1 MSRTIVLAS
10 ALSALLGSGLLS
22 VSQALASAPAGAQAT
37 QQSTSNPNVPGA
49 TGRTI
54 VRGDRSTIA
63 GDAEATRM
71 QQEGVYG
78 DE

>member
-22 VSQALASAPAGAQAT
+22 ASQARASAPGSAQAT
-37 QQSTSNPNVPGA
+37 EQSASNPNVPGA

-63 GDAEATRM
+63 GDADATRI

-78 DE
+78 K